1 MLRTF
6 VRAIIQ
12 GLLIQNY
19 FYQIVSLIITDGVFL
34 LVVLLFRKQFCHR
47 LAFLLFFLYC
57 FLFLV
62 LDLCFS
68 LNFRYQNLFT
78 NTNYDMITFII
89 TCCIFASSL
98 ILFTFILLYNI
109 CLVCIKIYKNLK
121 NNFGEKKLKNQQ
133 TKEGEAQKE
142 KS

>member
-19 FYQIVSLIITDGVFL
+19 FYQVVSLAITDGVFSL
-34 LVVLLFRKQFCHR
+34 LVLLFRKQFCHK

-68 LNFRYQNLFT
+68 LNFRYPNLFA
-78 NTNYDMITFII
+78 NIDYDLVTFII
-89 TCCIFASSL
+89 ACCIVASSL
-98 ILFTFILLYNI
+98 LLFAFIFLYNI
-109 CLVCIKIYKNLK
+109 YLFCLNTYKKSK
-121 NNFGEKKLKNQQ
+121 NNSGKKALK
-133 TKEGEAQKE
+133 K
-142 KS
+142 